1 MANCLVLRHTVSKGT
16 ITSHIMSK
24 IKAKKRLGYEVPL
37 SVALECKPGAC
48 LCQSLQGVDIL
59 QGVNIESIIDDE
71 VMDISGSGYF
81 ITD

>member
-1 MANCLVLRHTVSKGT
+1 MANCLVLRHMVSKGT

-24 IKAKKRLGYEVPL
+24 LKAKKRLGYEVPL

-48 LCQSLQGVDIL
+48 LCQSLQGVDIESI
-59 QGVNIESIIDDE
+59 NIESIIDDG

>member
-1 MANCLVLRHTVSKGT
+1 
-16 ITSHIMSK
+16 MSK
-24 IKAKKRLGYEVPL
+24 IKAKKRLGYEVPE

-48 LCQSLQGVDIL
+48 LCQSLLWQSLQGVDI
-59 QGVNIESIIDDE
+59 ESINDDG